1 MGPGQTT
8 TAPRQNLFEIGKKF
22 REFRV
27 LVFGPIPQ
35 GQNAELDF
43 AEKNSASSAFWFL
56 ALYSEDKA
64 RNLISRNLSVN
75 IRNSFY
81 VEFDR

>member
-8 TAPRQNLFEIGKKF
+8 TEPRQNLFEIGKKF

-43 AEKNSASSAFWFL
+43 AEKKFREFRVLVFGPIQRGQSAELDFAEFVCQHKKLFL
-56 ALYSEDKA
+56 
-64 RNLISRNLSVN
+64 R
-75 IRNSFY
+75 
-81 VEFDR
+81 